1 MYFHYGVTVYGKYIE
16 EKYPK
21 LFFINRP
28 YTVTPQWKHTR
39 FGVTVYGMVYS
50 IHLHVFLVSNI
61 YINGIN
67 VIWCNGIR

>member
-1 MYFHYGVTVYGKYIE
+1 MYFHYGVTVYGKYI

-39 FGVTVYGMVYS
+39 VTEWYTN
-50 IHLHVFLVSNI
+50 LHVFLVSNI

-67 VIWCNGIR
+67 VFSLWCNGIR

>member
-39 FGVTVYGMVYS
+39 FGVTVYGMV
-50 IHLHVFLVSNI
+50 
-61 YINGIN
+61 
-67 VIWCNGIR
+67 

>member
-28 YTVTPQWKHTR
+28 YTVTPQ
-39 FGVTVYGMVYS
+39 
-50 IHLHVFLVSNI
+50 
-61 YINGIN
+61 
-67 VIWCNGIR
+67 